1 MVRIKTEVREQVMSQ
16 TFQTLLNTAAEE
28 FARQGYDQANINT
41 ISTKAG
47 FAKGTI
53 YNYFPS
59 KQALLLAL
67 IDSIAQEH
75 LEYLRSAILTVDDP
89 TSRLECF
96 FQAGFEYV
104 ARHMHRARV
113 MFNTT
118 YASNQEQKEYC
129 FRAYQPMFQLVA
141 DQILLP
147 GMQQGIFR
155 QAELEP
161 TALLLMTIYLGT
173 ASQVDEQGR
182 PWLNPENVADFVL
195 HALRTVKETRSLGE
209 RR

>member
-1 MVRIKTEVREQVMSQ
+1 MVRIKTEVREQVISH
-16 TFQTLLNTAAEE
+16 TRQTLLNVAAEE
-28 FARQGYDQANINT
+28 FARQGYDQANINV
-41 ISTKAG
+41 IATKAG

-75 LEYLRSAILTVDDP
+75 LEYMRAAVLTVDEP
-89 TSRLECF
+89 TSRLGHF
-96 FQAGFEYV
+96 FQAGFDYV
-104 ARHMHRARV
+104 ARHMYRARV
-113 MFNTT
+113 MVNTI
-118 YASNQEQKEYC
+118 YGSNQEQKEYC

-141 DQILLP
+141 EQILLP

-155 QAELEP
+155 QAEPEP
-161 TALLLMTIYLGT
+161 TTILLMTIYLGT

-182 PWLNPENVADFVL
+182 PWLNPSQVAQFTL
-195 HALRTVKETRSLGE
+195 NGLR
-209 RR
+209 

>member
-1 MVRIKTEVREQVMSQ
+1 MLMARIKTVDRDQVTSQ
-16 TFQTLLNTAAEE
+16 TRQTLLDAAAEE
-28 FARQGYDQANINT
+28 FAQQGYDQANINT

-67 IDSIAQEH
+67 IDGIAQEH
-75 LEYLRSAILTVDDP
+75 LEYIRSAILPVEDP
-89 TSRLECF
+89 ASRLECF

-104 ARHMHRARV
+104 AHHTHQAKV
-113 MFNTT
+113 MFNTIYT
-118 YASNQEQKEYC
+118 SNQEQKEYC
-129 FRAYQPMFQLVA
+129 FRAYQPMFRLVA
-141 DQILLP
+141 EQILLP

-161 TALLLMTIYLGT
+161 TVLLLMTIYLGT
-173 ASQVDEQGR
+173 ASQVDKQGH
-182 PWLNPENVADFVL
+182 PWLDSDQLAQF
-195 HALRTVKETRSLGE
+195 ALNGL
-209 RR
+209 RREVNHRYMG

>member
-1 MVRIKTEVREQVMSQ
+1 MVRIKTEVREQVISQ
-16 TFQTLLNTAAEE
+16 TCQTLLNTAAEE

-75 LEYLRSAILTVDDP
+75 LESMRSAILTIDDP
-89 TSRLECF
+89 TKRLECF

-104 ARHMHRARV
+104 ASHMHRARV
-113 MFNTT
+113 MFNTI
-118 YASNQEQKEYC
+118 YSSSHEQKEYS

-141 DQILLP
+141 EQVLSP
-147 GMQQGIFR
+147 GMQQGAFR
-155 QAELEP
+155 QAEIEP
-161 TALLLMTIYLGT
+161 TVTLLMTIYLGT

-182 PWLNPENVADFVL
+182 PWLNPNQVADFVL
-195 HALRTVKETRSLGE
+195 RALRPAE
-209 RR
+209 

>member
-1 MVRIKTEVREQVMSQ
+1 MVRIKTEVREQVMGQ
-16 TFQTLLNTAAEE
+16 TRQALLNAAAEE
-28 FARQGYDQANINT
+28 FSSQGYDQANINA
-41 ISTKAG
+41 ISIKAG
-47 FAKGTI
+47 FAKGTV

-59 KQALLLAL
+59 KQALLKAL

-75 LEYLRSAILTVDDP
+75 LEYLRSAILSEDDP
-89 TSRLECF
+89 ALRLERF
-96 FQAGFEYV
+96 FQDGFEYV
-104 ARHMHRARV
+104 ARHTQRARV
-113 MFNTT
+113 MFNTVNS
-118 YASNQEQKEYC
+118 SNQAQKGYC

-141 DQILLP
+141 GQILLP
-147 GMQQGIFR
+147 GMQQGLFR
-155 QAELEP
+155 LTEP
-161 TALLLMTIYLGT
+161 EQTAILIMTIYLGT

>member
-1 MVRIKTEVREQVMSQ
+1 MARIKTEVRDQVLGQ
-16 TFQTLLNTAAEE
+16 TRQTLLKAAAEE
-28 FARQGYDQANINT
+28 FARQGYDPANINT

-75 LEYLRSAILTVDDP
+75 LEYMRSAILSVDAP
-89 TSRLECF
+89 TGRLERF

-104 ARHMHRARV
+104 ASHMQRARV
-113 MFNTT
+113 MFNTINS
-118 YASNQEQKEYC
+118 SNQEQKEYC
-129 FRAYQPMFQLVA
+129 FRAYQPMFKLVA
-141 DQILLP
+141 EQILSP

-161 TALLLMTIYLGT
+161 TVILLMTVYLGT
-173 ASQVDEQGR
+173 ASQVDQQGH
-182 PWLNPENVADFVL
+182 PWLDPKRVAHF
-195 HALRTVKETRSLGE
+195 ALNGLR
-209 RR
+209 

>member
-1 MVRIKTEVREQVMSQ
+1 MNV
-16 TFQTLLNTAAEE
+16 AAEE
-28 FARQGYDQANINT
+28 FARQGYDQANINV
-41 ISTKAG
+41 IATKAG

-75 LEYLRSAILTVDDP
+75 LEYMRSAVLTVDEP
-89 TSRLECF
+89 TSRLERF
-96 FQAGFEYV
+96 FQAGFDYV
-104 ARHMHRARV
+104 ARHMYRARV
-113 MFNTT
+113 MFNTI
-118 YASNQEQKEYC
+118 YGSNQEQKEYC

-141 DQILLP
+141 EQILLP

-161 TALLLMTIYLGT
+161 TAILLMTIYLGT

-182 PWLNPENVADFVL
+182 PWLDPSQVALFTL
-195 HALRTVKETRSLGE
+195 NGLR
-209 RR
+209 

>member
-16 TFQTLLNTAAEE
+16 TRQTLLNAAAEE

-75 LEYLRSAILTVDDP
+75 LEYMRSAILSVDDP
-89 TSRLECF
+89 ASRLERF

-104 ARHMHRARV
+104 TQPHAPGASDVQHR
-113 MFNTT
+113 
-118 YASNQEQKEYC
+118 QWL
-129 FRAYQPMFQLVA
+129 QP
-141 DQILLP
+141 
-147 GMQQGIFR
+147 
-155 QAELEP
+155 
-161 TALLLMTIYLGT
+161 
-173 ASQVDEQGR
+173 
-182 PWLNPENVADFVL
+182 
-195 HALRTVKETRSLGE
+195 
-209 RR
+209 